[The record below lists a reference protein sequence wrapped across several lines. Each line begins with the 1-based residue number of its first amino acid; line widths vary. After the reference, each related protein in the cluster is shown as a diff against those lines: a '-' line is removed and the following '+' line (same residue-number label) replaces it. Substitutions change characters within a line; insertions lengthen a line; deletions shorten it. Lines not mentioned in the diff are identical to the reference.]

1 MSANQVNY
9 NNLKPIE
16 LWEKLCEGD
25 KKALGVLFNDHF
37 DALYSYGYRIISNT
51 DLVRDSIQEVFY
63 NLWKYRNN
71 LDEPASVEAY
81 LFISLRR
88 QLLRKKKNIKRR
100 EDVDKKYF
108 SEEFDAL
115 LNYQGWQEALDFE
128 EDVNDD
134 LEEAVAELTSRQREV
149 IYLKFFE
156 GLSTQELA
164 DILQIRAQSIY
175 NLVHDALENLRI
187 FLDE

>member
-1 MSANQVNY
+1 MSANKFEY
-9 NNLKPIE
+9 DNLNPEE
-16 LWEKLCEGD
+16 LWIKLCNGD
-25 KKALGVLFNDHF
+25 IEALTALFNNNF
-37 DALYSYGYRIISNT
+37 DSLYSYGYRIVSNT

-71 LDEPASVEAY
+71 LNQPDSVEAY

-108 SEEFDAL
+108 SEEFDVL
-115 LNYQGWQEALDFE
+115 LSYQVWQEALD
-128 EDVNDD
+128 
-134 LEEAVAELTSRQREV
+134 LEEEKKEALKEAIANLTPRQREV
-149 IYLKFFE
+149 IYLKYFE
-156 GLSTQELA
+156 GLSTRELA
-164 DILQIRAQSIY
+164 EILQIRAQSIY

>member
-1 MSANQVNY
+1 MSANQIEYDNFT
-9 NNLKPIE
+9 PEE
-16 LWEKLCEGD
+16 LWAKLCRGD
-25 KKALGVLFNDHF
+25 IKALTALFNNNF
-37 DALYSYGYRIISNT
+37 DSLYNYGYRIVPNT

-71 LDEPASVEAY
+71 LDQPDSVEAY

-100 EDVDKKYF
+100 EDVNKKYF

-115 LNYQGWQEALDFE
+115 LNYQVWQEALDLRE
-128 EDVNDD
+128 EKKED
-134 LEEAVAELTSRQREV
+134 LKEAIADLTPRQREV
-149 IYLKFFE
+149 IYLKYFE
-156 GLSTQELA
+156 GLSTKELA
-164 DILQIRAQSIY
+164 EILQIRAQSIY

-187 FLDE
+187 FLDD

>member
-1 MSANQVNY
+1 MSANQREYDNFD
-9 NNLKPIE
+9 PEE
-16 LWEKLCEGD
+16 LWTKLCEGD
-25 KKALGVLFNDHF
+25 IEALTALFNNNF
-37 DALYSYGYRIISNT
+37 DSLYNYGYRVVPNT

-71 LDEPASVEAY
+71 LNQPDSVEAY

-115 LNYQGWQEALDFE
+115 LDYQVWQEAL
-128 EDVNDD
+128 V
-134 LEEAVAELTSRQREV
+134 LEEEKKGDLKEAIADLTPRQREV
-149 IYLKFFE
+149 IYLKYFE
-156 GLSTQELA
+156 GLSTKELA
-164 DILQIRAQSIY
+164 EILQIRAQSIY

-187 FLDE
+187 FLDD

>member
-1 MSANQVNY
+1 MSANQIDY
-9 NNLKPIE
+9 DNLSPEE
-16 LWEKLCEGD
+16 LWKKLCQGN
-25 KKALGVLFNDHF
+25 KKALAALFDDYF
-37 DALYSYGYRIISNT
+37 DALYSYGYRLTPNT

-63 NLWKYRNN
+63 NLWKYRKNI
-71 LDEPASVEAY
+71 DQPDSVEAY

-88 QLLRKKKNIKRR
+88 QLFQKKKKMKRR
-100 EDVDKKYF
+100 EDVNKKYF

-115 LNYQGWQEALDFE
+115 LNYQVWQHALDLQE
-128 EDVNDD
+128 EENED
-134 LEEAVAELTSRQREV
+134 LKEAVTELTPRQREV
-149 IYLKFFE
+149 IYLKYFE
-156 GLSTQELA
+156 GLSTKELA

>member
-1 MSANQVNY
+1 MSANQFEY
-9 NNLKPIE
+9 ENLDPKE
-16 LWEKLCEGD
+16 LWIKLCKGD
-25 KKALGVLFNDHF
+25 IKALSALFNNNF
-37 DALYSYGYRIISNT
+37 DSLYNYGYRIVPNT

-63 NLWKYRNN
+63 SLWKYRNN
-71 LDEPASVEAY
+71 LNQPDSVEAY

-88 QLLRKKKNIKRR
+88 QLLRKKKKIKRR

-115 LNYQGWQEALDFE
+115 LNYQVWQEALDLQEKQNE
-128 EDVNDD
+128 E
-134 LEEAVAELTSRQREV
+134 LKEAITELTPRQREV
-149 IYLKFFE
+149 IYLKYFE
-156 GLSTQELA
+156 GLSTKELA

-187 FLDE
+187 FLEE